1 MATVAPTPSP
11 TFGDGPANAST
22 WFLVFSNLAF
32 AVPAG
37 LAVWRKDPVRAI
49 VFAAIMVASGVYHYA
64 HDTEHQPGREAWY
77 NGFREADTWRL
88 SKADTILSV
97 WAACAGATL
106 LVPLRHRTG
115 DAVDGEVDRVVDFL
129 VLFLGGAGVVATVEW
144 AGYERCPN
152 GFEDCSSDW
161 LSLWYLLT
169 TLGTI
174 ALELL
179 WALLNG
185 IDLDAAWQQRTRDWG
200 YPRVAVWLF
209 GIVSLTAAALVVY
222 MLSIPRAWHGL
233 WHILAAAA
241 VSLAL
246 LWSSTQRYHT
256 GTTSYRFKPLNKTL
270 Q

>member
-1 MATVAPTPSP
+1 VAT
-11 TFGDGPANAST
+11 
-22 WFLVFSNLAF
+22 W
-32 AVPAG
+32 
-37 LAVWRKDPVRAI
+37 K
-49 VFAAIMVASGVYHYA
+49 
-64 HDTEHQPGREAWY
+64 
-77 NGFREADTWRL
+77 L